1 MLFFEKINI
10 KYRIEYQLGMLVASD
25 SFHVVANTS
34 NYEEYE
40 EKRCNLLV
48 CLKKKNARRGTR
60 YVMNIITL
68 SGFPKDRKEIKN
80 QPHNRLTV

>member
-10 KYRIEYQLGMLVASD
+10 KYRIEYQLGMLVAGD
-25 SFHVVANTS
+25 SFNVVANTS

-48 CLKKKNARRGTR
+48 CLKKKYARCGTR
-60 YVMNIITL
+60 YVMNIIIL
-68 SGFPKDRKEIKN
+68 IGFPKDRKEIKN
-80 QPHNRLTV
+80 QPLNRLTV

>member
-1 MLFFEKINI
+1 VLFFEKIDI
-10 KYRIEYQLGMLVASD
+10 KYRVEYQLGMLVAGD

-34 NYEEYE
+34 HYEEYG
-40 EKRCNLLV
+40 EKRCNLLG
-48 CLKKKNARRGTR
+48 CLKKKYARCCTR

-68 SGFPKDRKEIKN
+68 FGFPKDRKEIKN